1 MVGGVTDASEGGGGE
16 SSEGAVTHRE
26 LTGEEKDIACYNH
39 EFFHGGMAK
48 TISSK
53 NESTKLKVSLFH
65 LAMRLSYI
73 VETLLEFHIGILTQS
88 YLTMLPLTAQAQV

>member
-1 MVGGVTDASEGGGGE
+1 MNEYLLVIEYGIPFQDVGPTLSSPQPLSTMVGGVTDGSEGGGGE
-16 SSEGAVTHRE
+16 SAEGAATHRE

-53 NESTKLKVSLFH
+53 NESTKLKVSLYF
-65 LAMRLSYI
+65 M
-73 VETLLEFHIGILTQS
+73 QW
-88 YLTMLPLTAQAQV
+88 